1 MTLHR
6 SKEERREQIVLA
18 AITCFAEKGYH
29 EASMDDIA
37 AGANLSKGS
46 LYWHF
51 KSKRDLFQ
59 SLVERWLQEFTESL
73 RTAFGGAETAGEK
86 LRMMIDAVKR
96 NAAAQPELARAQL
109 EFYALAV
116 RDEEF
121 KAWLHEN
128 YLADSQIL
136 ETILRQGMEDGEF
149 REVPVDS
156 AARMVMAYLDGA
168 LLHREIN
175 DPESTASAILDEVAD
190 TLITLLRV

>member
-1 MTLHR
+1 MTTHR
-6 SKEERREQIVLA
+6 TKEERRDQIISA
-18 AITCFAEKGYH
+18 AITCFSEKGYY
-29 EASMDDIA
+29 EASMDEIA
-37 AGANLSKGS
+37 KAANLSKGS

-59 SLVERWLQEFTESL
+59 SLVERWLQEFTDSL
-73 RTAFGGAETAGEK
+73 GTTLENAATAGEK
-86 LRMMIDAVKR
+86 LRMMIDAVKS

-121 KAWLHEN
+121 KAWLQEN
-128 YLADSQIL
+128 YAADRQFL
-136 ETILRQGMEDGEF
+136 ESLLRQGIEDGEF

-156 AARMVMAYLDGA
+156 AARMIMAYLDGA

-175 DPESTASAILDEVAD
+175 DPEATASTVLDEVAD
-190 TLITLLRV
+190 TLEALLKV

>member
-1 MTLHR
+1 MTTHR
-6 SKEERREQIVLA
+6 TKEERRDQIISA
-18 AITCFAEKGYH
+18 AITCFSEKGYY
-29 EASMDDIA
+29 EASMDEIA
-37 AGANLSKGS
+37 KAANLSKGS

-59 SLVERWLQEFTESL
+59 SLVERWLQEFTDSL
-73 RTAFGGAETAGEK
+73 GTTLENAATAGEK
-86 LRMMIDAVKR
+86 LRMMIDAVKS

-121 KAWLHEN
+121 KAWLQEN
-128 YLADSQIL
+128 YAADSQFL
-136 ETILRQGMEDGEF
+136 ESLLRQGIEDGEF

-156 AARMVMAYLDGA
+156 AARMIMAYLDGA

-175 DPESTASAILDEVAD
+175 DPEATASTVLDEVAD
-190 TLITLLRV
+190 TLEALLKV

>member
-1 MTLHR
+1 MTSHR
-6 SKEERREQIVLA
+6 TKEERREQIVLA
-18 AITCFAEKGYH
+18 AITCFAEKGYY
-29 EASMDDIA
+29 EASMDVIA
-37 AGANLSKGS
+37 AEANLSKGS

-51 KSKRDLFQ
+51 KSKRELFQ
-59 SLVERWLQEFTESL
+59 SLVERWLQEFTDCL
-73 RTAFGGAETAGEK
+73 GTAFEGTATASEK

-109 EFYALAV
+109 EFYVLAV

-128 YLADSQIL
+128 YAADIQFL
-136 ETILRQGMEDGEF
+136 ESILRQGMENGEF

-156 AARMVMAYLDGA
+156 VARMIMAYLDGA

-175 DPESTASAILDEVAD
+175 DPEATASTILDEVAD
-190 TLITLLRV
+190 TLTALLKV